1 MKKSIRFL
9 VASIAV
15 AISSVSTSALAQDS
29 AATPAKPKVYAIIS
43 AVGDQLTVVTQKK
56 VVGSNIIDNFR
67 RDVVKVPGDA
77 INSSVL
83 KGLDKAIELKDP
95 GSKRILA
102 RLNPLEMDGV
112 GPLDREKVAMQKL
125 LVVLEKFQQRQ
136 EWDTIIVVTP
146 KFQFSERK
154 GMASKLEGIGI
165 YVQPIGSSEIEDES
179 GAVFDGGNGE
189 ETISPDGKSRRDS
202 KTFIAPYNYTQTWV
216 FDAKTLK
223 VIDKSANFEYQK
235 IFDPTSTAI
244 NVAQSIPTE
253 KLAELFT
260 RFVERSMARSLGEQL
275 PLIEI
280 GDVVPAAQPAQPAD
294 KPKQ

>member
-1 MKKSIRFL
+1 MKKSIRIL
-9 VASIAV
+9 AATALLAVSASGA
-15 AISSVSTSALAQDS
+15 ASYAQD
-29 AATPAKPKVYAIIS
+29 AGTAPAKPKVYAIIS

-67 RDVVKVPGDA
+67 REVIKVPGDA
-77 INSSVL
+77 INNSVL
-83 KGLDKAIELKDP
+83 KGLDKAIELKEP

-112 GPLDREKVAMQKL
+112 LPIDREKVAMQKL
-125 LVVLEKFQQRQ
+125 LAVLEKFPQRQ
-136 EWDTIIVVTP
+136 EWDTIVVVTP

-165 YVQPIGSSEIEDES
+165 YVQPIGSSEIEDET
-179 GAVFDGGNGE
+179 GAVFDGGNGD

-202 KTFIAPYNYTQTWV
+202 KTFVAPYNYTQTWV

-223 VIDKSANFEYQK
+223 VLDKSANFEYQK
-235 IFDPTSTAI
+235 IFDPMSTAI
-244 NVAQSIPTE
+244 NVANSIPPD

-275 PLIEI
+275 PVIEI
-280 GDVVPAAQPAQPAD
+280 GDVKPVVD
-294 KPKQ
+294 KPKN